1 MGIKSKKE
9 DRIRRGLFWE
19 WSGGGSGTLE
29 KGETGAENASLL
41 SFFLNER
48 AHSTQNFSFFLSSVF
63 CRLTMEKRGGK
74 CSFTIVVAAAALL
87 FKE

>member
-41 SFFLNER
+41 SFFFLTREPTR
-48 AHSTQNFSFFLSSVF
+48 LKTFLSSSPPFFAVSQW
-63 CRLTMEKRGGK
+63 KRGEG
-74 CSFTIVVAAAALL
+74 SVPLL
-87 FKE
+87 L